1 MMRPSA
7 GIAIAAAVRCG
18 YSIFR
23 LVNLVNESSSMKVWL
38 PIFIAVFIVAQAL
51 QWAQG
56 LALPLPIFVVAGVIL
71 AAVSN
76 WDRRAGI
83 PFKWFRQWQR
93 AQDPEPQ
100 AIAHESSQPPTAIP
114 PSSRPTVSPPT
125 ETAPVQF
132 QEIYP
137 RSQSSS
143 IAKESEATESE
154 KVL

>member
-1 MMRPSA
+1 
-7 GIAIAAAVRCG
+7 
-18 YSIFR
+18 
-23 LVNLVNESSSMKVWL
+23 MKIWL

-83 PFKWFRQWQR
+83 PFKWFRQWQGVP
-93 AQDPEPQ
+93 DPDFQTPD
-100 AIAHESSQPPTAIP
+100 APPASSPTAPPTPIP
-114 PSSRPTVSPPT
+114 PTSRPTVASPG
-125 ETAPVQF
+125 ETAPAQF

-143 IAKESEATESE
+143 AATESGATGSETTGSETTGSE